1 MHLIEM
7 EQIVSQ
13 ISFEHYK
20 FYLDIDS
27 SSKPFLYARYVE
39 KDIETGLDEL
49 QTTRKW
55 VLSYNMTK
63 SELVQTAFKCCLTS
77 MEHRTRESFKYKGR
91 RIFGPHFDVD
101 QLWSITR
108 NENMDVRI
116 DEREKNE
123 SIS

>member
-7 EQIVSQ
+7 EQIVSR

-20 FYLDIDS
+20 FILDIDV

-108 NENMDVRI
+108 NEYMDVRT
-116 DEREKNE
+116 DERKKEK
-123 SIS
+123 